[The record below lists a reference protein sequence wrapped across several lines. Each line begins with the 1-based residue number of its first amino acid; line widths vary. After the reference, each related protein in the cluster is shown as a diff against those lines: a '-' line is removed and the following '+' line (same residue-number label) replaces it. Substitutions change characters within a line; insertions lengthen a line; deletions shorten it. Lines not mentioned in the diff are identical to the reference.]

1 MNKEYVI
8 PVFVP
13 HLGCPNDC
21 IFCNQKSISGQKK
34 NITKEEAKKIIDNF
48 LKHIKDKDAKKWSEL
63 LHSCYWEQ
71 SYESVGGDEGYLD
84 DPPINEKRLK
94 YLEELITFLEESGVK
109 AVNDSPGI

>member
-1 MNKEYVI
+1 MQKAFDEHDLI
-8 PVFVP
+8 DMMFESTDIDTFK
-13 HLGCPNDC
+13 LLWDND
-21 IFCNQKSISGQKK
+21 N
-34 NITKEEAKKIIDNF
+34 
-48 LKHIKDKDAKKWSEL
+48 DAKKWSEL
-63 LHSCYWEQ
+63 LHMCYWEQ

>member
-48 LKHIKDKDAKKWSEL
+48 LENIKDKDSKKEIAFLGVVLQEL
-63 LHSCYWEQ
+63 MKMFKKNYYKLHMN
-71 SYESVGGDEGYLD
+71 
-84 DPPINEKRLK
+84 I
-94 YLEELITFLEESGVK
+94 
-109 AVNDSPGI
+109 

>member
-1 MNKEYVI
+1 M
-8 PVFVP
+8 
-13 HLGCPNDC
+13 DM
-21 IFCNQKSISGQKK
+21 QKAFD
-34 NITKEEAKKIIDNF
+34 EHDLIDMMF
-48 LKHIKDKDAKKWSEL
+48 ESTDIDTFKLLWRKDKNAKKWSEL
-63 LHSCYWEQ
+63 LQSCYWEQ